1 MNCQQR
7 AADALLATVG
17 FCPEAKH
24 LTHRDHV
31 AALNL
36 SRRAAVTPRTGRAWA
51 RVLRSE
57 RRLFKRM
64 APLMGSG
71 MTIGGIRGTK

>member
-1 MNCQQR
+1 MKLNDKI
-7 AADALLATVG
+7 ANALLTTIG
-17 FCPEAKH
+17 FCPSGEH
-24 LTHRDHV
+24 VNSRDRV

-36 SRRAAVTPRTGRAWA
+36 ARRAETTPRTGRAWA

-64 APLMGSG
+64 APKMARG
-71 MTIGGIRGTK
+71 MVIGGIPGTK

>member
-1 MNCQQR
+1 MSFADLLR
-7 AADALLATVG
+7 AALDAA
-17 FCPEAKH
+17 
-24 LTHRDHV
+24 DHV

-36 SRRAAVTPRTGRAWA
+36 ARRAAETPRTGRAWA

-64 APLMGSG
+64 APKMGRG
-71 MTIGGIRGTK
+71 LVIGGILGTT

>member
-1 MNCQQR
+1 MNI
-7 AADALLATVG
+7 ATALLDTLG
-17 FCPEAKH
+17 FCPRACD
-24 LTHRDHV
+24 LTPRDGV

-36 SRRAAVTPRTGRAWA
+36 ARRAAETPRTGRTWA

-64 APLMGSG
+64 APLMGRG
-71 MTIGGIRGTK
+71 IVIGGIPGTK

>member
-1 MNCQQR
+1 MNVATAMLDTLGFCPR
-7 AADALLATVG
+7 AAD
-17 FCPEAKH
+17 
-24 LTHRDHV
+24 LTPRDAV

-36 SRRAAVTPRTGRAWA
+36 ARRAQTTPRTGRAWA

-64 APLMGSG
+64 APLMGRG
-71 MTIGGIRGTK
+71 LTIGGIPGTR